1 VKRVSLFITCL
12 CDMFHAN
19 IGKATVEIL
28 ENAGCEV
35 DFPEKQTCCGQPA
48 FNSGYTRQSKKAMK
62 QIMKAFSDSEFV
74 VAPSGSC
81 IGMLKEYPNI
91 FAGDEIWEESAI
103 DLAAK
108 AYELTEFLVDVLNIV
123 DTGSKF
129 RGKVT
134 YHPSCHMARIL
145 GVKDAPIKLLEQ
157 IKGIELI
164 DLPLQE
170 DCCGFGGTFSVKN
183 TKIST
188 EMAKEKAS
196 HVSGTKA
203 HYVVGGDVACL
214 MNIGGLM
221 SRECMDV
228 HTMHIAEVLNFKEGE

>member
-1 VKRVSLFITCL
+1 MKRVSLFITCL

-134 YHPSCHMARIL
+134 YHPS
-145 GVKDAPIKLLEQ
+145 
-157 IKGIELI
+157 
-164 DLPLQE
+164 
-170 DCCGFGGTFSVKN
+170 
-183 TKIST
+183 
-188 EMAKEKAS
+188 
-196 HVSGTKA
+196 
-203 HYVVGGDVACL
+203 
-214 MNIGGLM
+214 
-221 SRECMDV
+221 
-228 HTMHIAEVLNFKEGE
+228 